1 MFEKGVTTENRTFI
15 DRLMSTGIITVIIL
29 LVPATIFMM
38 YRNYFGPFE
47 NLNLVIGLY
56 TVQLFGRISTVLY
69 LLQIIFAWY
78 ITEKILQHPI
88 EFDIEGTIQCSQF
101 FTSDS

>member
-15 DRLMSTGIITVIIL
+15 DRLLSTGIITVIIL

-47 NLNLVIGLY
+47 NLNVVIGLY
-56 TVQLFGRISTVLY
+56 TVQLFGRISTTLY
-69 LLQIIFAWY
+69 LLQIIFAVY
-78 ITEKILQHPI
+78 VTEKVLQHPF